1 MGKAYDVSSG
11 KYEVAKKAYVVEGG
25 KYVKLPKAF
34 VVEGG
39 KYEKLWSGSGLFSAP
54 SYTSSILLTSED
66 GKTWTEHTNSS
77 WEAVSTSGGGSYASF
92 AVGNGVFV
100 LLTHGGS
107 VRYSEDGV
115 NWTEGA
121 TLSSNISS
129 AGNVKLS
136 FCNNRFV
143 ALHRSRV
150 YTSTDGKTW
159 TKVGDI
165 SGWYTD
171 ATGVMLSDIVYGKYN
186 NSYCYMVGASN
197 PTGSSSGYGQC
208 LLKSTDL
215 LNWTLVYDYKNYNA
229 EKYSQHLCSIGDTVY
244 WSLYY
249 QGGGTLIVS
258 EVSKTSATITQ
269 VARYSINAPY
279 AIGIE
284 GVCNPSTKQIA
295 YTWSVYGSSSKSYI
309 DLEEKAF
316 HTPSESPGWCC
327 GEMIFRQ
334 YLNQSSGI
342 YTLYYADNGDFSDRV
357 YTQFSTRRVVG
368 ICYKE

>member
-1 MGKAYDVSSG
+1 MSKVYDVSSD

-25 KYVKLPKAF
+25 KYVKLPKAY

-39 KYEKLWSGSGLFSAP
+39 KYVKLWSGSGLFSAP

-66 GKTWTEHTNSS
+66 GKAWTEHTNSE
-77 WEAVSTSGGGSYASF
+77 WGVVSTSGDCSF

-100 LLTHGGS
+100 LLTYGGN
-107 VRYSEDGV
+107 VRYSEDGI
-115 NWTEGA
+115 NWTTG
-121 TLSSNISS
+121 TKLSSTSDGSVN
-129 AGNVKLS
+129 LS

-171 ATGVMLSDIVYGKYN
+171 ATSVMLSNIVYGKYN
-186 NSYCYMVGASN
+186 NSYCYMVGTSN
-197 PTGSSSGYGQC
+197 PDNNTTGYGQC

-215 LNWTLVYDYKNYNA
+215 LNWTLVYDYRNYNA
-229 EKYSQHLCSIGDTVY
+229 ERYGQHLCNIGDTVY
-244 WSLYY
+244 WSLYH
-249 QGGGTLIVS
+249 QGNGTLTVS
-258 EVSKTSATITQ
+258 EVSKTSASITQ
-269 VARYSINAPY
+269 VARYTINAPY
-279 AIGIE
+279 AIGIS

-295 YTWSVYGSSSKSYI
+295 YTWSVYGNSYKSYI

-316 HTPSESPGWCC
+316 HTPSESPNWCC

-334 YLNQSSGI
+334 YLNQASGV
-342 YTLYYADNGDFSDRV
+342 YTMYYADNGDFSNRV

>member
-1 MGKAYDVSSG
+1 MGKKLSIGVSSASHKG
-11 KYEVAKKAYVVEGG
+11 KKAWLGVSNAAHKVKKAWIGDASG
-25 KYVKLPKAF
+25 KARLF
-34 VVEGG
+34 
-39 KYEKLWSGSGLFSAP
+39 WSGSGLFSAP

-66 GKTWTEHTNSS
+66 GKAWTEHTNSTWAS
-77 WEAVSTSGGGSYASF
+77 ISSSGGQL

-100 LLTHGGS
+100 LLEYGGK

-115 NWTEGA
+115 NWTTGV
-121 TLSSNISS
+121 TLSSGSS
-129 AGNVKLS
+129 GHAVKLS

-143 ALHRSRV
+143 AVHRSMV
-150 YTSTDGKTW
+150 HTSTDGKTW
-159 TKVGDI
+159 TNVGTV

-171 ATGVMLSDIVYGKYN
+171 AAGVMLSNIVYGKYN
-186 NSYCYMVGASN
+186 NSYCYMVGTSN
-197 PTGSSSGYGQC
+197 PTGSTNGYGQC

-229 EKYSQHLCSIGDTVY
+229 ERYGQHLCNIGDTVY

-258 EVSKTSATITQ
+258 EVSKTSASITQ
-269 VARYSINAPY
+269 VARYTINAPY
-279 AIGIE
+279 AIGIG

-316 HTPSESPGWCC
+316 HTPSESPSWCC

-334 YLNQSSGI
+334 FQNPSNG
-342 YTLYYADNGDFSDRV
+342 TTNLYYADNGDFSDRV
-357 YTQFSTRRVVG
+357 YTQFSTRKVVG